1 MSDIFREVEEELRQ
15 EKLQTLWKRYGA
27 YLIALLVLI
36 VGAIGGYKFYKSWQA
51 DQAGASGDKYTSA
64 LVLLSEN
71 KIAEAAPLLAELS
84 EEGHGSYPV
93 LARIQQAASLAK
105 SGKKTEALA
114 SYDAIAGDASVDATF
129 RDLAGIRAAFL
140 AVGSASVGEITE
152 RVGGLANDDGI
163 WRHTAKEI
171 IALSQYGAGEYT
183 KADETYD
190 AIMADPAAPARLKSR
205 AEIMRTLIAPRLA
218 AEGS

>member
-15 EKLQTLWKRYGA
+15 EKLQSLWKSYGA
-27 YLIALLVLI
+27 YLIAVLVLI
-36 VGAIGGYKFYKSWQA
+36 VGAIGGYKFYKSWEA
-51 DQAGASGDKYTSA
+51 DQAGASGAKYTEA

-71 KIAEAAPLLAELS
+71 KIDEAAPLLAELAKD
-84 EEGHGSYPV
+84 GHGSYPV
-93 LARIQQAASLAK
+93 LARIQEAASLAK
-105 SGKKTEALA
+105 SGKKEDALT
-114 SYDAIAGDASVDATF
+114 SYDAIAADASVETTF
-129 RDLAGIRAAFL
+129 RDLARIRAAFL
-140 AVGSASVGEITE
+140 AVGSANVGEISE
-152 RVGGLANDDGI
+152 RVGGLAADDGI

-171 IALSQYGAGEYT
+171 IALSQYGAGEFA

-190 AIMADPAAPARLKSR
+190 SIMADPAAPARLKSR